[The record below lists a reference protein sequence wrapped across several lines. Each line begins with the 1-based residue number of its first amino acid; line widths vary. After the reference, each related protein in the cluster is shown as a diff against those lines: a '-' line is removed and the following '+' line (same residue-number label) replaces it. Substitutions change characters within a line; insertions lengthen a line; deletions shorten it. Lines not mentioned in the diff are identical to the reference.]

1 MALLTNTRCPDRHWE
16 PSREEEAAKAQP
28 GQQQTQSL
36 LPGVT
41 WAAPKVLTHRSR
53 PLPRGA
59 RSPWGTSPVH
69 CNPTPGT
76 PDRWLPYVQK
86 QPDLS

>member
-16 PSREEEAAKAQP
+16 PSREEAAAKAQP

-36 LPGVT
+36 LPGVI

-59 RSPWGTSPVH
+59 HSPWGICDTGGLPSPLQPH
-69 CNPTPGT
+69 A
-76 PDRWLPYVQK
+76 RLP
-86 QPDLS
+86 